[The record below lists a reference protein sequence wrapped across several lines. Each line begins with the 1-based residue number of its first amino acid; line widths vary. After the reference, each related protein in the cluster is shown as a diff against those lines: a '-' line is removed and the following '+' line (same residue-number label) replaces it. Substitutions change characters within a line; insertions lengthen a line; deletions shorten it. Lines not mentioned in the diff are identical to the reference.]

1 MIGPIDSLRRVEGPG
16 LVLLVFLRLFLRSL
30 FIIAHHIF
38 EGVIILEQHR
48 VRNGGRGKG
57 AVVKKDRRRE
67 DRAVGF
73 PLRHAMPPTLLTL
86 EWTPKISR
94 VIAMRHVTRGHKA
107 TRPGGNTLTNRRGL
121 KRCGYWCWLSNWA
134 GRWPQTVSF
143 KRQCL
148 LSRLTYTA
156 VLTFTFS
163 SKTDTIRLAITAHSG
178 RTRHSGRAR
187 H

>member
-73 PLRHAMPPTLLTL
+73 PLRHTMPPTLLTL
-86 EWTPKISR
+86 EYDPEDQQGDSDEARDARTQ
-94 VIAMRHVTRGHKA
+94 GHKA
-107 TRPGGNTLTNRRGL
+107 RREH
-121 KRCGYWCWLSNWA
+121 A
-134 GRWPQTVSF
+134 
-143 KRQCL
+143 
-148 LSRLTYTA
+148 
-156 VLTFTFS
+156 
-163 SKTDTIRLAITAHSG
+163 D
-178 RTRHSGRAR
+178 
-187 H
+187 